1 MTSDDDE
8 VRVPLLGSLD
18 DPGVVPPFVDEELSG
33 RPSGDA
39 CDTLPEELVRAT
51 HQVAGAVRA
60 CHVWR
65 EHMDHR
71 QGRILARREGGS
83 LAQRLVGPFAEV
95 GRDEHALRVP
105 HAARSSMRHAER
117 AARREIAGSPV
128 GVSLRLAAGVSTLA
142 QSDFRYSARSLF

>member
-1 MTSDDDE
+1 M
-8 VRVPLLGSLD
+8 VRVRHMLW
-18 DPGVVPPFVDEELSG
+18 
-33 RPSGDA
+33 
-39 CDTLPEELVRAT
+39 
-51 HQVAGAVRA
+51 Q
-60 CHVWR
+60 
-65 EHMDHR
+65 HMDDR
-71 QGRILARREGGS
+71 QGRARSRRQGCP
-83 LAQRLVGPFAEV
+83 LAQRLVSPFAEV